1 MLSHLLKRGSD
12 EIFEEQ
18 LLKFNKMEG
27 FFTSKTDVFSRQSLT
42 FKRLAFLVFSNKTD
56 EFKEHQLDGL
66 LKKMTEGFK
75 NQEKNEDMKQ

>member
-1 MLSHLLKRGSD
+1 
-12 EIFEEQ
+12 
-18 LLKFNKMEG
+18 MEG

-56 EFKEHQLDGL
+56 EFKEEMLDGL

-75 NQEKNEDMKQ
+75 N